1 MDQKQKKI
9 LLKSQQGELDAVPMY
24 LRLSE
29 AAKDEELK
37 EIFKQL
43 AKEEGHHAAV
53 FYNITGEKLKPKKF
67 KAIMLPILQ
76 KIIGWKLLLRI
87 ISKAEYS
94 AYESYEPVVEM
105 FDEVDSVRNDEKR
118 HGDIL
123 QEYNEDSLNSKKRF
137 VR

>member
-29 AAKDEELK
+29 VAKDEKLK

-53 FYNITGEKLKPKKF
+53 FYKLTGEKLKPKKL
-67 KAIMLPILQ
+67 KSIMLPILQ

-87 ISKAEYS
+87 ISQAEYS
-94 AYESYEPVVEM
+94 AYKTYEPVVEM
-105 FDEVDSVRNDEKR
+105 FAEVDSVRNDEKR

-123 QEYNEDSLNSKKRF
+123 QEYNEDSLK
-137 VR
+137 